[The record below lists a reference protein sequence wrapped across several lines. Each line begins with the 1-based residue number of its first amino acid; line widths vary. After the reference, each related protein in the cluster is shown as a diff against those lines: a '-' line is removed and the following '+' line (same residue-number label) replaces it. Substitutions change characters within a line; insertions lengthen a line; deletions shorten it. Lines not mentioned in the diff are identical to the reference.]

1 MIYLN
6 QFKQLSDNAVASL
19 YNLIKDLVNKNTT
32 NILEV
37 GTYAGQVT
45 VHLCAAAG
53 EKSSSVSVI
62 SIDDN
67 NDTFSPS
74 AEESLKENH
83 FRNYSIESGELE
95 QQFKENVIK
104 ANIIYIDRF
113 HKQIEEKLEI
123 IKKNIIIPTK
133 VIFRNPKNADDY
145 PFDVT
150 EFTPEV
156 KPRARKKIVPVKE
169 EIKEEVKEEVKKEV
183 KEITQNKKTTP

>member
-1 MIYLN
+1 MVYLN
-6 QFKQLSDNAVASL
+6 KFKQLSDKAVASL
-19 YNLIKDLVNKNTT
+19 YNLVKDLVNKNTT

-45 VHLCAAAG
+45 VRLCAAAG
-53 EKSSSVSVI
+53 EKSSSANVI

-83 FRNYSIESGELE
+83 FRNYYIESNGDIE
-95 QQFKENVIK
+95 QRFEENVIK

-113 HKQIEEKLEI
+113 HDQIEEKLEFI
-123 IKKNIIIPTK
+123 EKNVIVPTK

-150 EFTPEV
+150 ELLPEI
-156 KPRARKKIVPVKE
+156 KPRARKKVTPVKE
-169 EIKEEVKEEVKKEV
+169 EV

>member
-6 QFKQLSDNAVASL
+6 NFKQLPDSAADAL
-19 YNLIKDLVNKNTT
+19 YNLVKDLINKNTT

-45 VHLCAAAG
+45 VQLCAAAG
-53 EKSSSVSVI
+53 EKSSSVNVI

-67 NDTFSPS
+67 NDTFSPA

-95 QQFKENVIK
+95 QKFEENVIRS
-104 ANIIYIDRF
+104 NIIYIDRF
-113 HKQIEEKLEI
+113 HEQIEEKLEFI
-123 IKKNIIIPTK
+123 EKNIIVPTK
-133 VIFRNPKNADDY
+133 VIFRNPKNAEDY

-150 EFTPEV
+150 EYVPEV
-156 KPRARKKIVPVKE
+156 KPRARKKSTPVKEE
-169 EIKEEVKEEVKKEV
+169 EIKEEVKET
-183 KEITQNKKTTP
+183 IQNKKITP

>member
-1 MIYLN
+1 MVYLN

-45 VHLCAAAG
+45 VRLCAAAG
-53 EKSSSVSVI
+53 EKSSSANVI

-67 NDTFSPS
+67 NDTFSPT

-83 FRNYSIESGELE
+83 FRNYSIESGDLE
-95 QQFKENVIK
+95 QKFEENVIK
-104 ANIIYIDRF
+104 ANIIYIDRM
-113 HKQIEEKLEI
+113 HEQIEEKLEI
-123 IKKNIIIPTK
+123 IKKNIIVPTK
-133 VIFRNPKNADDY
+133 VIFRNPKNAGDY

-150 EFTPEV
+150 ELTPEI
-156 KPRARKKIVPVKE
+156 KPRARKKVTPV
-169 EIKEEVKEEVKKEV
+169 KEEVKE
-183 KEITQNKKTTP
+183 TAQNKKTTP